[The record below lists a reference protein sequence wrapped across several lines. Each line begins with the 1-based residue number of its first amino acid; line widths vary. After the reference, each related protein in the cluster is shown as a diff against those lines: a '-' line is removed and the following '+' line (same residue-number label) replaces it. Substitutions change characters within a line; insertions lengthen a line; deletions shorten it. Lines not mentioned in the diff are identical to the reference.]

1 MVRAGRA
8 EEQERGYAPL
18 AMPLMFVAVLS
29 VLVGCAVYL
38 GTVRGQQ
45 SPSATGFGE
54 SEQDQALD
62 AIEPG
67 APPPGYAYLQ
77 VSTQGPRPRDRL
89 QGLVGVVLLLGVGAA
104 ALAFA
109 LYELGHLINRTIEAF
124 LD

>member
-1 MVRAGRA
+1 
-8 EEQERGYAPL
+8 
-18 AMPLMFVAVLS
+18 MPLMFVAVLS

-38 GTVRGQQ
+38 GTVRGQRP
-45 SPSATGFGE
+45 PSATGFGE
-54 SEQDQALD
+54 QEQDQAVE
-62 AIEPG
+62 AVEPG

-77 VSTQGPRPRDRL
+77 VSTQGPGLRDRL
-89 QGLVGVVLLLGVGAA
+89 QGLVGVIVLLGVGAA

>member
-1 MVRAGRA
+1 
-8 EEQERGYAPL
+8 
-18 AMPLMFVAVLS
+18 MPLVFVTVLS

-38 GTVRGQQ
+38 GTVRGQR

-54 SEQDQALD
+54 SERDEGVE

-77 VSTQGPRPRDRL
+77 VSTQGPALRDRL
-89 QGLVGVVLLLGVGAA
+89 QGLVGVIVLLGVGAA